1 MGTVT
6 LEVIHKDLKFVLKEL
21 MDIKE
26 HMVDVDTILT
36 PEEEEELERSME
48 NYKLGKTRDFDKI
61 KKEIGLCLGAWG
73 CFPTVF

>member
-1 MGTVT
+1 MENVT
-6 LEVIHKDLKFVLKEL
+6 LEVIHKDLKLVMKEL

-48 NYKLGKTRDFDKI
+48 NYKLGKTKDYDKI
-61 KKEIGLCLGAWG
+61 KKDIGL
-73 CFPTVF
+73 